1 MGDETSLPAGASAD
15 HFFRKKVIIYQKK
28 KGYRFAVDAPILAD
42 FLPSCGGTALEIG
55 CGSGIVSILAL
66 CRNKFP
72 AVTGIEIQKD
82 LSLLARRNA
91 EENGFSHR
99 FRVLHAD
106 FKEVYSDFTEI
117 PLIFSNPPFSPVG
130 QGRLSSVAEVRLAK
144 FELTLSLPDILEKS
158 YRILSSEGHLILIFP
173 FLRYNELLANASRI
187 GFFPVRSRRVKP
199 LEDKAPDRVLVQLG
213 KKKGRAIEEA
223 PLVIFSQMGVYSE
236 EMKGIFEGNDHD

>member
-1 MGDETSLPAGASAD
+1 MGDESSLPVGVSAD
-15 HFFRKKVIIYQKK
+15 HFFRKKVIIYQKE

-42 FLPSCGGTALEIG
+42 FLPSCPGPALEIG
-55 CGSGIVSILAL
+55 CGSGIVSLLAL
-66 CRNKFP
+66 YRNKFP

-91 EENGFSHR
+91 DENGFSHR
-99 FRVLHAD
+99 FRILHAD
-106 FKEVYSDFTEI
+106 FKEIFSDFGDI
-117 PLIFSNPPFSPVG
+117 PLIFSNPPFAPVG
-130 QGRLSSVAEVRLAK
+130 RGRLSAVAEVRLAK

-158 YRILSSEGHLILIFP
+158 YTILASGGYLILIFP

-199 LEDKAPDRVLVQLG
+199 MEDRAPDRVLIQFG
-213 KKKGRAIEEA
+213 KKKGRGIEEE
-223 PLVIFSQMGVYSE
+223 PLVIFSDKGVYSE